1 MRIISPFHDYYDV
14 VQSQGQDHSLIYQR
28 RERTITPKKYPFPV
42 MHRWWRHYPGD
53 LSLYQKIIGFCG
65 KIYPVFWLSKGDVR
79 KTAFNLED
87 VDKFV
92 NENFKEHEIEGYNLK
107 SSSRGHWRRY
117 RTSKHWPHEYS
128 RQKLEAVAMTIHVA
142 KRVQTLQ
149 YLEV

>member
-65 KIYPVFWLSKGDVR
+65 KIYPVF
-79 KTAFNLED
+79 
-87 VDKFV
+87 
-92 NENFKEHEIEGYNLK
+92 Y
-107 SSSRGHWRRY
+107 
-117 RTSKHWPHEYS
+117 
-128 RQKLEAVAMTIHVA
+128 LEAVAMTIHVA

-149 YLEV
+149 YLEVG